1 MSDYRRNEELKE
13 AFRVFDID
21 GNGYITALELR
32 WENEQKCVKIN
43 IFSHVMSNLGQRL
56 SDCEVDEMIRRGDIN
71 NDGLINYEEFLKMM
85 IPK

>member
-32 WENEQKCVKIN
+32 
-43 IFSHVMSNLGQRL
+43 
-56 SDCEVDEMIRRGDIN
+56 
-71 NDGLINYEEFLKMM
+71 
-85 IPK
+85 